1 MEKTT
6 LFVFYNLFMMSIYLG
21 INFLRPFVLYSL
33 SIIYI
38 SVILFIN
45 FNIYHVWKTEKI
57 EKSNKIALL
66 SWQYLWGIIIIL
78 FIGRDL
84 GWVNDLGIIS
94 AFVLF
99 LVLSFT
105 TITSCYVIL
114 MDSRHWTTQMFMTAS
129 LHWILFHDNE
139 SWISSSMYVLSL
151 PLFVMVLLRVIFYV
165 ETNEKPIQAVIEILF
180 FILIIV
186 FEISYD
192 VKLITSQVLFGICIF
207 GFMSIILVQ
216 NDKFTNVIVFC
227 APIALPFMYIF
238 TLTNIYRLGWQIG
251 LATTWNNITKKW
263 RNVSGEEIKLLK
275 ILSQEGV
282 LTFNDNQF
290 DNTL

>member
-1 MEKTT
+1 
-6 LFVFYNLFMMSIYLG
+6 
-21 INFLRPFVLYSL
+21 
-33 SIIYI
+33 
-38 SVILFIN
+38 
-45 FNIYHVWKTEKI
+45 
-57 EKSNKIALL
+57 
-66 SWQYLWGIIIIL
+66 
-78 FIGRDL
+78 
-84 GWVNDLGIIS
+84 
-94 AFVLF
+94 
-99 LVLSFT
+99 
-105 TITSCYVIL
+105 
-114 MDSRHWTTQMFMTAS
+114 
-129 LHWILFHDNE
+129 
-139 SWISSSMYVLSL
+139 MYVLSL